1 MPSTTRILA
10 VTAVLALGACRTV
23 GPDFTPPA
31 DPTQTSY
38 RMAGDPAAPRL
49 TLDPADRA
57 AGPWWNALGSPALD
71 RTIREALTSSPT
83 LAEANANIE
92 RAQALEAAARGERQ
106 VQANADAAARRQRI
120 NTSSFGFTGF
130 PSPTR
135 NYYEVGLTVSYDLDL
150 FGGGRRNVEAAQAD
164 VDRQARTAD
173 AAYLTLTG
181 NVALTAL
188 QIATLNAQIDAIQ
201 AVVADDR
208 RMIDMIHRAQA
219 AGGEASSATS
229 AGETQLA
236 QDLALIPPI
245 ERQRSQARHH
255 LALLVGKSPA
265 DFTAPDFALSNFVLP
280 RQMPVDLPSS
290 LVRRRPDILAAEAE
304 LHAATARIGV
314 ARAAEFPDVRLSA
327 NLAQTALSPGDL
339 FSYTATGWNLGAG
352 LTAPLLN
359 GHRLRAERQ
368 AAEAEARACLA
379 RYQGTVLR
387 AFVQVSDVLSDL
399 AHDEAEIAAL
409 QRTVE
414 AAQGNLRDREAAY
427 RLGGGPLLDVVD
439 GQRQVSRARIALV
452 QAQGRRLSDVVQLY
466 TVTAADW
473 RPT

>member
-1 MPSTTRILA
+1 
-10 VTAVLALGACRTV
+10 
-23 GPDFTPPA
+23 
-31 DPTQTSY
+31 
-38 RMAGDPAAPRL
+38 
-49 TLDPADRA
+49 
-57 AGPWWNALGSPALD
+57 
-71 RTIREALTSSPT
+71 
-83 LAEANANIE
+83 
-92 RAQALEAAARGERQ
+92 
-106 VQANADAAARRQRI
+106 
-120 NTSSFGFTGF
+120 
-130 PSPTR
+130 
-135 NYYEVGLTVSYDLDL
+135 
-150 FGGGRRNVEAAQAD
+150 
-164 VDRQARTAD
+164 
-173 AAYLTLTG
+173 
-181 NVALTAL
+181 
-188 QIATLNAQIDAIQ
+188 
-201 AVVADDR
+201 
-208 RMIDMIHRAQA
+208 
-219 AGGEASSATS
+219 
-229 AGETQLA
+229 
-236 QDLALIPPI
+236 
-245 ERQRSQARHH
+245 
-255 LALLVGKSPA
+255 
-265 DFTAPDFALSNFVLP
+265 
-280 RQMPVDLPSS
+280 MPVDLPSS